1 MAKRPI
7 SPKKRK
13 KPAAKRGRKS
23 GPSIWKSVSAGL
35 KRHRAKLIALLLL
48 FSLAGTVYLVYV
60 DQTIKIKFEGNR
72 WAIPARLYGR
82 ALELYPGAP
91 ISQQQFQSELK
102 MLGYRKVYSSERSGT
117 WSQDA
122 NRIVVRTRDFD
133 FWDGRQYG
141 KYLDLS
147 FSPNGL
153 TSIKDDAGR
162 SVSLVRMEAPEIGSI
177 HPTHNEDRVLVKRS
191 ELPKMLVRIL
201 MEMEDRD
208 FYDHLGVDPKAIVRA
223 IWANITAGKMVQGG
237 STLTQQLVKNFY
249 LTSERTL
256 RRKLSEAVMALLLD
270 ARYSKDEILEAY
282 SNEIY
287 LGQDGNRAIHGFGLA
302 SHFYFNRP
310 LNELDLPKLALMV
323 GLVRGPSYYDPRRHP
338 KRAKGRRDLVLDVL
352 YQRGVI
358 NKGQRDAAVKSDL
371 GVTTK
376 GNEIAG
382 SYYAFLD
389 LVRRQLRR
397 DYRDEDLSSEGL
409 RIFTTLDPWAQK
421 QAELA
426 VTERLGRLEK
436 DHRLP
441 QGKLEAAAIIADVEG
456 GEVLAVVGGRN
467 HEFAGFNRALDA
479 VRPIG
484 SLVKPAIYLTAL
496 EYGGSYTVTTMLE
509 DAPLS
514 ITTPNG
520 KVWQPSNYDGESHGE
535 VPLYEALAHSYNLAS
550 VRLGMDIGM
559 KRVAETIKA
568 LGIERKFN
576 VFPSMFLGALSV
588 SPIEVTQFYQTLA
601 AGGFRSP
608 LRAIREVLT
617 PDGKT
622 LQRYPLTVKQAVPAE
637 AAYLLNWNL
646 QQVVKQGTGRRL
658 AKYISMDKKIA
669 GKTGT
674 TNDMRDSWFAG
685 FSADK
690 VAVVW
695 VGRDDNKSAK
705 LTGSSGALEVW
716 GDMMGRLSLATGDQV
731 KPEQV
736 VQVLLDK
743 ENLLLADQNCG
754 DTDVYPF
761 IIGTEPTRESP
772 CVGGG
777 FGQFLRGLLK

>member
-1 MAKRPI
+1 MSFWKRI
-7 SPKKRK
+7 
-13 KPAAKRGRKS
+13 
-23 GPSIWKSVSAGL
+23 SAGIG
-35 KRHRAKLIALLLL
+35 RHRTKLVALLLL
-48 FSLAGTVYLVYV
+48 FSLAGVVYLVYL
-60 DQTIKIKFEGNR
+60 DQSIKTKFDGNR
-72 WAIPARLYGR
+72 WAIPARIYAR

-91 ISQQQFQSELK
+91 VSQKQFQAELQL
-102 MLGYRKVYSSERSGT
+102 LGYRKVASSKKSGT
-117 WSQDA
+117 WSLNG

-133 FWDGRQYG
+133 FWDGRSHG
-141 KYLDLS
+141 KYLDLR
-147 FSPNGL
+147 FSANGL
-153 TSIKDDAGR
+153 ASITDHAGR
-162 SVSLVRMEAPEIGSI
+162 SVALVRMEAPEIGSI

-191 ELPKMLVRIL
+191 ELPKMLVRTL
-201 MEMEDRD
+201 MEVEDRD
-208 FYDHLGVDPKAIVRA
+208 FYDHFGVDPKAILRA
-223 IWANITAGKMVQGG
+223 IWANITAGRMVQGG

-256 RRKLSEAVMALLLD
+256 RRKLNEAVMALLLD
-270 ARYSKDEILEAY
+270 TRYSKDEILEAY
-282 SNEIY
+282 ANEIY

-338 KRAKGRRDLVLDVL
+338 KRAKQRRDLVIDILL
-352 YQRGVI
+352 KRGVI
-358 NKGQRDAAVKSDL
+358 NKSQRDAAIKSDL
-371 GVTTK
+371 GVTSK
-376 GNEIAG
+376 GSG
-382 SYYAFLD
+382 VSSSYYAFLD

-397 DYRDEDLSSEGL
+397 DYRDEDLASEGL
-409 RIFTTLDPWAQK
+409 RIFSTLDPWAQK
-421 QAELA
+421 QAEQA
-426 VTERLGRLEK
+426 VTGRLEILEK
-436 DHRLP
+436 GHRLP
-441 QGKLEAAAIIADVEG
+441 RGKLEAAAIIADVEG
-456 GEVLAVVGGRN
+456 GEVLAVVGGRD
-467 HEFAGFNRALDA
+467 HRFAGFNRALDA

-496 EYGGSYTVTTMLE
+496 NYGGSYTVTTMLE

-520 KVWQPSNYDGESHGE
+520 KVWQPSNYDGMSHGE
-535 VPLYEALAHSYNLAS
+535 VPLYEALAKSYNLAT
-550 VRLGMDIGM
+550 VRLGMDLGLR
-559 KRVAETIKA
+559 RVANTIKA
-568 LGIERKFN
+568 LGIERKFD

-622 LQRYPLTVKQAVPAE
+622 LQRYPLTVKQAVQAE
-637 AAYLLNWNL
+637 PTYLLNWSL

-658 AKYISMDKKIA
+658 AKYISADKNIA

-674 TNDMRDSWFAG
+674 TNNLRDSWFAG
-685 FSADK
+685 YSADK

-695 VGRDDNKSAK
+695 VGRDDNKPAK

-716 GDMMGRLSLATGDQV
+716 GDMMGRLPLATGDQV

-736 VQVLLDK
+736 IQVLLDR
-743 ENLLLADQNCG
+743 ENLQLADQNCG
-754 DTDVYPF
+754 NTEIYPF
-761 IIGTEPTRESP
+761 IMGTEPTQSSP

-777 FGQFLRGLLK
+777 FGQFLRGLIR

>member
-1 MAKRPI
+1 MAKRPP
-7 SPKKRK
+7 STKKKRK
-13 KPAAKRGRKS
+13 AATKKGRKTTAS
-23 GPSIWKSVSAGL
+23 SWNRVSTGI
-35 KRHRAKLIALLLL
+35 KRHRAKLISLLLL
-48 FSLAGTVYLVYV
+48 FSLVGVVYLVYL
-60 DQTIKIKFEGNR
+60 DQTVKIKFEGNR

-82 ALELYPGAP
+82 ALELYPGAQ
-91 ISQQQFQSELK
+91 ISQKQFQAELQF
-102 MLGYRKVYSSERSGT
+102 LGYSKVSSTKQSGT
-117 WSQDA
+117 WSQNG

-141 KYLDLS
+141 RYLDLS

-153 TSIKDDAGR
+153 ASLKDSAGR
-162 SVSLVRMEAPEIGSI
+162 SVPLVRMEAPEIGSI
-177 HPTHNEDRVLVKRS
+177 HPTHNEDRVLVKHS
-191 ELPKMLVRIL
+191 DLPKMLVRAL

-208 FYDHLGVDPKAIVRA
+208 FYDHFGVDPKAIARA

-256 RRKLSEAVMALLLD
+256 RRKLTEAFMALLLD

-282 SNEIY
+282 ANEIY

-310 LNELDLPKLALMV
+310 LNELDLPKQALMV
-323 GLVRGPSYYDPRRHP
+323 ALVRGPSYYDPRRHP
-338 KRAKGRRDLVLDVL
+338 KRAKERRDLVLDVL
-352 YQRGVI
+352 YKRGVI
-358 NKGQRDAAVKSDL
+358 TKGEMEAAVRSGL
-371 GVTTK
+371 GVTAK
-376 GNEIAG
+376 GNDVAG

-397 DYRDEDLSSEGL
+397 DYRDEDLASEGL

-426 VTERLGRLEK
+426 VAERLSRLEK
-436 DHRLP
+436 DYRLP
-441 QGKLEAAAIIADVEG
+441 QGKLEAAAIIAGVEG
-456 GEVLAVVGGRN
+456 GEVLAVVGGRDPG
-467 HEFAGFNRALDA
+467 FAGFNRALDA

-520 KVWQPSNYDGESHGE
+520 KVWKPSNYDGESHGE
-535 VPLYEALAHSYNLAS
+535 IPLYEALAHSYNLAS
-550 VRLGMDIGM
+550 VRLGMDLGM
-559 KRVAETIKA
+559 QRVAETIKD
-568 LGIERKFN
+568 LGIEREFN

-637 AAYLLNWNL
+637 AAYLLNWSL

-658 AKYISMDKKIA
+658 ARYIGPEKKIA

-674 TNDMRDSWFAG
+674 TNNLRDSWFAG
-685 FSADK
+685 FSADM

-695 VGRDDNKSAK
+695 VGRDDNKPAK

-716 GDMMGRLSLATGDQV
+716 GDMMGRLPLATGDRA

-743 ENLLLADQNCG
+743 ENFLLADQNCG

>member
-1 MAKRPI
+1 MAKKPTTKR
-7 SPKKRK
+7 RK
-13 KPAAKRGRKS
+13 KTTAKNGRKG
-23 GPSIWKSVSAGL
+23 GPAIWKRIGATL
-35 KRHRAKLIALLLL
+35 KRHRAKIISLLLL
-48 FSLAGTVYLVYV
+48 FSLVGVVYLVYL
-60 DQTIKIKFEGNR
+60 DQAIKTKFEGNR
-72 WAIPARLYGR
+72 WAIPARIYGR
-82 ALELYPGAP
+82 ALELYPGAQ
-91 ISQQQFQSELK
+91 ITLGQFQAELEF
-102 MLGYRKVYSSERSGT
+102 LGYIKASTGKQSGT
-117 WSQDA
+117 WSQDG
-122 NRIVVRTRDFD
+122 NHIQVHTRDFA

-141 KYLDLS
+141 KFLDLS
-147 FSPNGL
+147 FTSNGL
-153 TSIKDDAGR
+153 VAIRDDAGR

-191 ELPKMLVRIL
+191 DLPDMLVRAL

-208 FYDHLGVDPKAIVRA
+208 FYSHFGVDPKAIARA
-223 IWANITAGKMVQGG
+223 MWANLTAGRLVQGG

-256 RRKLSEAVMALLLD
+256 RRKLNEAVMSLLLD

-282 SNEIY
+282 ANEIY

-323 GLVRGPSYYDPRRHP
+323 ALVRGPSYYDPRRHP
-338 KRAKGRRDLVLDVL
+338 ERAKERRDLVLEVL

-358 NKGQRDAAVKSDL
+358 NQSQRDLARKAGL
-371 GVTTK
+371 GVTAK
-376 GNEIAG
+376 GNDVSG
-382 SYYAFLD
+382 RYHAFMD
-389 LVRRQLRR
+389 LVRRQLQR

-421 QAELA
+421 QAERA
-426 VTERLGRLEK
+426 VTERLSRLEK
-436 DHRLP
+436 DYRLP
-441 QGKLEAAAIIADVEG
+441 RGKLEAAAIIAGVEG
-456 GEVLAVVGGRN
+456 GEVLAVVGGRDSA
-467 HEFAGFNRALDA
+467 FAGFNRALDA

-520 KVWQPSNYDGESHGE
+520 KVWNPSNYDGESHGE
-535 VPLYEALAHSYNLAS
+535 VPLYEALAKSYNLAS
-550 VRLGMDIGM
+550 VRLGMDLGM

-576 VFPSMFLGALSV
+576 VFPSMFLGALSAT
-588 SPIEVTQFYQTLA
+588 PIEMTQFYQTLA

-617 PDGKT
+617 ADGKT

-637 AAYLLNWNL
+637 AAYLLNWSL

-658 AKYISMDKKIA
+658 AKYIGPDKKIA

-705 LTGSSGALEVW
+705 LTGSSGALEIW
-716 GDMMGRLSLATGDQV
+716 GDMMGQLSLAPGDQV

-743 ENLLLADQNCG
+743 DNFLLADQNCG

-761 IIGTEPTRESP
+761 IIGTEPNRESP

-777 FGQFLRGLLK
+777 FGNFLRGLLR